1 MVYRGKPSAGCENCR
16 KAKKRCT
23 LEQPACARCVK
34 LGKQCSGYRD
44 PNQLQIQ
51 DESEAVKQKATRKAR
66 QVAAAVVTESLGPLP
81 SQIPLSRT
89 RMSFNLA
96 TPASNHSDSS
106 SGSEDTANSLI
117 NDPLDPLWDYAFDSL
132 DSQGSWSP
140 SMDLVLASGP
150 FSMTFAP
157 TADDISTSHFFNSFV
172 SDSHWSFLNTY
183 AAQGRLDRCLQ
194 LAIRACGMANLVNVE
209 NTVIGREYSRAMY
222 IDAIGLLNEAL
233 RDPKRCK
240 SDESLMAVTMLGYYE
255 NLVCDSRESIQS
267 WKAHIAGAT
276 QLLKIRGKAQFK
288 TAVGRLLFREIRTSI
303 LIRCIWDDLEPPA
316 FLCEW
321 EEELENQYQVLP
333 NLFRSADSITRICF
347 DLASLRAKIEQKSI
361 SDAEAAEACSKIDER
376 FIQWAVDVAGDK
388 AWRWYEKEVPDS
400 PHIWNGMVHSYAGFP
415 APNVWNTYRSMR
427 ILCTRTQEQLCA
439 RFNFTKAER
448 EEQKNY
454 FRRVR
459 RQMTDEICA
468 GIPPALGHAP
478 EGIFN
483 SPNILLSA
491 YNSVWPIF
499 FAGTCALERVPS
511 QEWEAANRP
520 GNTTLHASA
529 ASAQAAWLWG
539 RLHWI
544 SEKVGLKWA
553 SGIAAVL
560 RGDFSMHDDLL
571 PDGHTQSPWVKR
583 IQKAQGGVKYLMD
596 TEAQTTEGIGERRVW
611 IGKDTDTV
619 DPRMAWPPVLS
630 RGCAE

>member
-34 LGKQCSGYRD
+34 LRKQCSGYRD
-44 PNQLQIQ
+44 TNQLQIQ
-51 DESEAVKQKATRKAR
+51 DESEAVKEKATRKAR
-66 QVAAAVVTESLGPLP
+66 QVAAAVVTESLRPPP
-81 SQIPLSRT
+81 SQLTPSRT
-89 RMSFNLA
+89 ETPFNFV
-96 TPASNHSDSS
+96 TPASCRTDSS
-106 SGSEDTANSLI
+106 SGSEDTADLVMQ
-117 NDPLDPLWDYAFDSL
+117 DPLDLLLDYDLNSL
-132 DSQGSWSP
+132 DMLGDGKT
-140 SMDLVLASGP
+140 SMDLMLAPGP
-150 FSMTFAP
+150 CTMTFAP

-172 SDSHWSFLNTY
+172 SDSHWSFLITY
-183 AAQGRLDRCLQ
+183 AANGRLDPCLE

-209 NTVIGREYSRAMY
+209 NTVIGYDYSRSMY

-288 TAVGRLLFREIRTSI
+288 TAVGRLLFRELRTSI
-303 LIRCIWDDLEPPA
+303 LIHCIWDDLEPPA

-321 EEELENQYQVLP
+321 EEELEEQYQDLP
-333 NLFRSADSITRICF
+333 NIFKPADSITRICF
-347 DLASLRAKIEQKSI
+347 DFASLRAKIEGKSI

-376 FIQWAVDVAGDK
+376 FIKWGVDALADGNG
-388 AWRWYEKEVPDS
+388 WRWHETEVPDT

-415 APNVWNTYRSMR
+415 APHVWNTYRSMR

-439 RFNFTKAER
+439 RFNSTAAER
-448 EEQKNY
+448 EEQKQY

-478 EGIFN
+478 EGVFN
-483 SPNILLSA
+483 TPNILLSA
-491 YNSVWPIF
+491 YNSIWPIF

-511 QEWEAANRP
+511 QDWEAANQP

-539 RLHWI
+539 RLQWI

-571 PDGHTQSPWVKR
+571 PDGHTKAPWVRR
-583 IQKAQGGVKYLMD
+583 IEKARRGVINF
-596 TEAQTTEGIGERRVW
+596 TEMQDQTYEGTGERRVW
-611 IGKDTDTV
+611 IGRDTNTANTQ
-619 DPRMAWPPVLS
+619 MAWPSALGQP
-630 RGCAE
+630 

>member
-89 RMSFNLA
+89 R
-96 TPASNHSDSS
+96 
-106 SGSEDTANSLI
+106 I
-117 NDPLDPLWDYAFDSL
+117 
-132 DSQGSWSP
+132 
-140 SMDLVLASGP
+140 MDLVLASGP

-439 RFNFTKAER
+439 RFN
-448 EEQKNY
+448 
-454 FRRVR
+454 
-459 RQMTDEICA
+459 
-468 GIPPALGHAP
+468 
-478 EGIFN
+478 
-483 SPNILLSA
+483 
-491 YNSVWPIF
+491 
-499 FAGTCALERVPS
+499 
-511 QEWEAANRP
+511 
-520 GNTTLHASA
+520 
-529 ASAQAAWLWG
+529 
-539 RLHWI
+539 
-544 SEKVGLKWA
+544 
-553 SGIAAVL
+553 
-560 RGDFSMHDDLL
+560 
-571 PDGHTQSPWVKR
+571 
-583 IQKAQGGVKYLMD
+583 
-596 TEAQTTEGIGERRVW
+596 
-611 IGKDTDTV
+611 
-619 DPRMAWPPVLS
+619 
-630 RGCAE
+630 